1 MSGKQYET
9 FTIDH
14 EKSDQSKQLLTEIF
28 NGFQKNSSLNRLINE
43 LRPLSVILNRY
54 KERVDL
60 VLEGHG
66 ASDFCATYMDLNLSS
81 TSLNT
86 VNALRRL
93 MEMPNTILRN
103 NEKGLN
109 FEDLVDF
116 LYYKTINARGFLSR
130 EQVDEVFKLYVNAAY
145 STPEELRGIYESHP
159 FLLENHPS
167 FKYVDISCIY
177 NGKIEDRTLKK
188 SIFDFLL
195 EKNMIDQNKPIIIDS
210 SGSNIKHT
218 EKEEIYDRW
227 LWDIYQEDK
236 GFANIANVPKA
247 TLGKV
252 AEMVERPDN
261 SLKTTF
267 SRIFKNKNH
276 ENLSLEF

>member
-1 MSGKQYET
+1 MGGKQYET

-195 EKNMIDQNKPIIIDS
+195 KKNMIDQNKPIIIDS

>member
-1 MSGKQYET
+1 MGIRQDEAFS
-9 FTIDH
+9 IDF

-60 VLEGHG
+60 VLEGHR

-93 MEMPNTILRN
+93 MEMPNTILIN

-116 LYYKTINARGFLSR
+116 LYYRTINARGFLSR

-145 STPEELRGIYESHP
+145 STPEELSEICERHP

-167 FKYVDISCIY
+167 FKYVNISCV
-177 NGKIEDRTLKK
+177 NNAKIEDYTIKK

-195 EKNMIDQNKPIIIDS
+195 EKNMIAQNKPIIIDR
-210 SGSNIKHT
+210 SGSNIKYT
-218 EKEEIYDRW
+218 EKEEIYGQW
-227 LWDIYQEDK
+227 LWGLYREDSW
-236 GFANIANVPKA
+236 IISQTDVPKA

-261 SLKTTF
+261 SLKTVF
-267 SRIFKNKNH
+267 SKIFKNKNH